1 MHGSI
6 QTLVQERGFGI
17 IAAEGQEFFFHR
29 GAVEGDFGDYAEG
42 SRVVFEIDRDPV
54 PGGTGDEPGERPRAV
69 NVRLADDEM
78 PAVDNVPLPP
88 EKVGR

>member
-1 MHGSI
+1 MQGSI
-6 QTLVQERGFGI
+6 ATLIQERGFGI
-17 IAAEGQEFFFHR
+17 IEAEGREFFFHR

-42 SRVVFEIDRDPV
+42 SRVVFEA
-54 PGGTGDEPGERPRAV
+54 GGDSSGDEGGERPRAV

-78 PAVDNVPLPP
+78 PAVENVPLPP